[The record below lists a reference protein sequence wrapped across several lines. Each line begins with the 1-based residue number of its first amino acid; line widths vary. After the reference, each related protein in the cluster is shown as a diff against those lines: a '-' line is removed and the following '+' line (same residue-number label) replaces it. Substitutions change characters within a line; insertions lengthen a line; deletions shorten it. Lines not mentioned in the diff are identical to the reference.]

1 VRSIQW
7 TNEAIIGLA
16 AVSSTARDS
25 LFERLE
31 LIAESPA
38 MYPVRQ
44 RGRFAGLR
52 FLVLQKRWIV
62 YYRSGNEHVLVI
74 AIVPAIARPT

>member
-16 AVSSTARDS
+16 AVSSASRDL

-31 LIAESPA
+31 LIAEFPA

-52 FLVLQKRWIV
+52 FLVLQKRWVV
-62 YYRSGNEHVLVI
+62 YYRPGSERVLVI
-74 AIVPAIARPT
+74 AIVPALARPT

>member
-1 VRSIQW
+1 VKGIQW

-16 AVSSTARDS
+16 AASSTARDS

-31 LIAESPA
+31 LIAEFPA

-62 YYRSGNEHVLVI
+62 YYRSGNEHILVI

>member
-1 VRSIQW
+1 VKGIQW

-16 AVSSTARDS
+16 AVSSAVRDL

-31 LIAESPA
+31 LIAEFPA
-38 MYPVRQ
+38 MYPIRQ

-62 YYRSGNEHVLVI
+62 YYRTGNEHVLVI